1 MRARGTGGG
10 DGGEGR
16 IGFSDANRAS
26 RSKSCGYVRVVAGRF
41 GARCLFGRLQCF
53 VYAGRYVCRIK
64 LAKQMSCFVRAYP
77 FDLLRMGH
85 FLAREETNVPH
96 SCRMAASAPVRRPLG
111 FSDRPLL
118 TVSSGGCPHWAVP
131 PVPVGLSENALEAGA
146 VLGPHGCGEVRSDR
160 IGRVRSRR

>member
-53 VYAGRYVCRIK
+53 VYAGRYVYRIK
-64 LAKQMSCFVRAYP
+64 LAKQTSCFVRAYP

-118 TVSSGGCPHWAVP
+118 TVSSGGCPHWVVP
-131 PVPVGLSENALEAGA
+131 PVPVR
-146 VLGPHGCGEVRSDR
+146 PF
-160 IGRVRSRR
+160 